1 MIPTKKQKLL
11 GEPKCEFPPAQQ
23 GGELGVLF
31 LFLLGHTYIHKQS
44 IYVKKGKEDESTF
57 TRNRETV
64 CVLQHILPSVSCRL
78 VQVNLS
84 HIPLNLF
91 LYTFLSNV
99 SPFGNIQPA
108 SRLASVH
115 DGPRPWK
122 LSTKLVIRLILM

>member
-1 MIPTKKQKLL
+1 MSSL
-11 GEPKCEFPPAQQ
+11 PAQQ
-23 GGELGVLF
+23 GELGVF
-31 LFLLGHTYIHKQS
+31 FSVFAGTHIHTQTKYICEKR
-44 IYVKKGKEDESTF
+44 KEDESTF

-64 CVLQHILPSVSCRL
+64 CVLQHIPPSVSCRL

-99 SPFGNIQPA
+99 SPFGNKQPA

-122 LSTKLVIRLILM
+122 LSTKLVIRPILM